1 MGALPEDRR
10 MDCEQYGVAGGPS
23 DPEIGLRRR
32 TRNEVC
38 LEGFSEEV
46 GTALGEVRA
55 PANVFVSCLGREET
69 NEAGSQCFLV
79 LYLVFT
85 VVALAW
91 RNMLGPPWGLSLE
104 WEQ

>member
-1 MGALPEDRR
+1 
-10 MDCEQYGVAGGPS
+10 MDCEQHGVAGGPS
-23 DPEIGLRRR
+23 DCEIGLRRR

-55 PANVFVSCLGREET
+55 PASVFVSCLGREQS
-69 NEAGSQCFLV
+69 NEAGSQCFLA

-85 VVALAW
+85 VVALA
-91 RNMLGPPWGLSLE
+91 RRSVLGPPWGLSLE